1 MLGNERRLAGVMDRK
16 IYEIHAEMCKVFT
29 SPTRIEL
36 IFLLE
41 GGRKCVSELIE
52 LTGLNQ
58 PNISQHL
65 QLMKDKKIVK
75 TEKEGNRVFYTLTN
89 PKISEA
95 FEIIREILEEQL
107 SESKKLLNPR
117 NKRRERVI

>member
-1 MLGNERRLAGVMDRK
+1 VK
-16 IYEIHAEMCKVFT
+16 FT

>member
-1 MLGNERRLAGVMDRK
+1 MDK
-16 IYEIHAEMCKVFT
+16 KLYEIHAEMCKVFT
-29 SPTRIEL
+29 SPARIEL
-36 IFLLE
+36 MFLLK
-41 GGRKCVSELIE
+41 GGRKCVGELVE

-107 SESKKLLNPR
+107 AESKELLEPR
-117 NKRRERVI
+117 KNQKER

>member
-1 MLGNERRLAGVMDRK
+1 MDRK

-29 SPTRIEL
+29 SPARIEL
-36 IFLLE
+36 IFLLKS
-41 GGRKCVSELIE
+41 GRKCVSDLVE

-107 SESKKLLNPR
+107 AESKALLNPR
-117 NKRRERVI
+117 KNRREW